1 MVVVIVV
8 VECFHSLLA
17 FLVVFVFVNVV
28 FKIVIFVVIVFVVV
42 VDAPR
47 VGISSKFKNV
57 QQTTRAA
64 KHGNLQWCHNT
75 QELQDLL

>member
-8 VECFHSLLA
+8 VECFHSL
-17 FLVVFVFVNVV
+17 FDIVFVVFVFVNVV
-28 FKIVIFVVIVFVVV
+28 FKIVFFVVIVFVVV
-42 VDAPR
+42 VDSPR

-57 QQTTRAA
+57 QQTA
-64 KHGNLQWCHNT
+64 KHGYLSWCHNT